1 MRIAEG
7 KQATHAAEGL
17 AKVKVREADADAL
30 QKQGLA
36 EATVAREKML
46 ATAKGD
52 EEQGLAGARVQEA
65 QAKAIELT
73 GLAESVAIEKK
84 LVAEA
89 SGLAEKAAA
98 MKALDGVGREHEE
111 YRLNLD
117 KEKQVELAEI
127 SMRKDIAHAQASVM
141 GKAMESA
148 KINIVGGDGAFFDR
162 FVKAVSLGQSADGMI
177 DNSET
182 LKTLLSDY
190 LTGDS
195 SFTGDVRDILSKPS
209 LDSTAIRNLTISA
222 ALSKFMSGADGV
234 TKEKIEKLID
244 RAKDMGLD

>member
-1 MRIAEG
+1 
-7 KQATHAAEGL
+7 
-17 AKVKVREADADAL
+17 
-30 QKQGLA
+30 
-36 EATVAREKML
+36 
-46 ATAKGD
+46 
-52 EEQGLAGARVQEA
+52 
-65 QAKAIELT
+65 
-73 GLAESVAIEKK
+73 
-84 LVAEA
+84 
-89 SGLAEKAAA
+89 

-127 SMRKDIAHAQASVM
+127 AMRKDIAHAQASVM

-190 LTGDS
+190 LKGDS
-195 SFTGDVRDILSKPS
+195 SFTGDLRDVLSNPA
-209 LDSTAIRNLTISA
+209 LDSTAIRNLTVSA
-222 ALSKFMSGADGV
+222 ALSKFMTGADGV
-234 TKEKIEKLID
+234 TREKIEKLID